1 MRSGGGC
8 AQSTAATA
16 AAMATAR
23 ILVAPSLHTG
33 FLFLSS
39 ELKCSDA
46 SSSVAASGAAL
57 INKQGGEFLGVA
69 NTTMSVFCDG
79 FSCHTSLPIP
89 VLYLNEPQA
98 PPRRAPCWWTK
109 AREQN
114 TRLLMCS
121 QPGAKPL
128 LHGYFMLRIRSQEHL
143 KTMYRTQP
151 RPARPALLP
160 LRSDALCS
168 SSRGDVC
175 DAPCHGDCGYWGIAA

>member
-1 MRSGGGC
+1 
-8 AQSTAATA
+8 
-16 AAMATAR
+16 
-23 ILVAPSLHTG
+23 
-33 FLFLSS
+33 
-39 ELKCSDA
+39 
-46 SSSVAASGAAL
+46 
-57 INKQGGEFLGVA
+57 
-69 NTTMSVFCDG
+69 
-79 FSCHTSLPIP
+79 
-89 VLYLNEPQA
+89 
-98 PPRRAPCWWTK
+98 
-109 AREQN
+109 
-114 TRLLMCS
+114 MCS